1 MVSASSTAEKQLDH
15 RGGCP
20 TTDWRDAMTDPA
32 RYVHI
37 VDDLS
42 ELDAL
47 ERGPVLV
54 HSLEGFLDPGNAAAL
69 ATQHLLGQSPGRVVA
84 SFDIDAFYDYR
95 ARRPPMTFSENR
107 YEAYETP
114 RLVVRLNHDTLG
126 TPYLL
131 MHGPEPDTHWEA
143 FALAVRSVVERLR
156 VRLTV
161 SLGAVPMAVPHTR
174 PVMLTNHATVPS
186 LLIAENVWKGQI
198 RVPASAQSLLE
209 LRLGGWG
216 HPAMG
221 FVAHI
226 PHYVA
231 QFDYPAAAAKML
243 ESVEIVTGLQWELG
257 DLEAAGEAKLLE
269 IASQIEDSDEVRDVV
284 TGLEQ
289 QYDAFHRADG
299 DDAGALPLAE
309 EQNLP
314 TGEELGAE
322 LERFLAGLDRPT
334 DPGE

>member
-1 MVSASSTAEKQLDH
+1 
-15 RGGCP
+15 
-20 TTDWRDAMTDPA
+20 MTDPA
-32 RYVHI
+32 RFVHI
-37 VDDLS
+37 VDDVP

-47 ERGPVLV
+47 EQGPVLV
-54 HSLEGFLDPGNAAAL
+54 HSLDGFLDAGNAAAL
-69 ATQHLLGQSPGRVVA
+69 ATAHLLAQSSGRVVA

-107 YEAYETP
+107 YEGYEPP
-114 RLVVRLNHDTLG
+114 RLVVRLNHDSLG

-131 MHGPEPDTHWEA
+131 LHGPEPDTHWEA
-143 FALAVRSVVERLR
+143 FALAVRSVVETFR

-161 SLGAVPMAVPHTR
+161 SMGAVPMAVPHTR
-174 PVMLTNHATVPS
+174 PVMLTNHATDPG
-186 LLIAENVWKGQI
+186 LLLTENVWRGQI
-198 RVPASAQSLLE
+198 RVPASAQAVLE

-231 QFDYPAAAAKML
+231 QFDYPAASATML
-243 ESVEIVTGLQWELG
+243 ESVEVATGLEWPLD
-257 DLEAAGEAKLLE
+257 DLEAAGVAKLAE
-269 IASQIEDSDEVRDVV
+269 ITDQIEESSEVQDVV

-289 QYDAFHRADG
+289 QYDAFHRAEQ
-299 DDAGALPLAE
+299 DADALPLADE
-309 EQNLP
+309 KDLP

-322 LERFLAGLDRPT
+322 FERFLAGLDRPN

>member
-1 MVSASSTAEKQLDH
+1 
-15 RGGCP
+15 
-20 TTDWRDAMTDPA
+20 MTEPA

-37 VDDLS
+37 VDDVP
-42 ELDAL
+42 ELDDL
-47 ERGPVLV
+47 EQGPVLI
-54 HSLEGFLDPGNAAAL
+54 HNLDGFLDAGNAAAI
-69 ATQHLLGQSPGRVVA
+69 ATRALLDQSTGRVVA

-95 ARRPPMTFSENR
+95 ARRPPMTFSESR
-107 YEAYETP
+107 YEEYEPP
-114 RLVVRLNHDTLG
+114 RLVVRLNQDSLG

-143 FALAVRSVVERLR
+143 FALAVRAVVEKLR

-161 SLGAVPMAVPHTR
+161 SMGAVPMAVPHTR
-174 PVMLTNHATVPS
+174 PVMLTNHATRS
-186 LLIAENVWKGQI
+186 DLLLHENIWKGQI

-231 QFDYPAAAAKML
+231 QFDYPSAAATML
-243 ESVEIVTGLQWELG
+243 ESVEVVTGLQW
-257 DLEAAGEAKLLE
+257 DLADVEAAGEAKMVE
-269 IASQIEDSDEVRDVV
+269 IAAQIDDSQEVRDVV
-284 TGLEQ
+284 LGLEQ
-289 QYDAFHRADG
+289 QYDAFHRPDEEG
-299 DDAGALPLAE
+299 DALPLE
-309 EQNLP
+309 EERDLP

-322 LERFLAGLDRPT
+322 FERFLAGLDRPN
-334 DPGE
+334 DRPNDAGE

>member
-1 MVSASSTAEKQLDH
+1 
-15 RGGCP
+15 
-20 TTDWRDAMTDPA
+20 MTEPA

-37 VDDLS
+37 VDDVP
-42 ELDAL
+42 ELDDL
-47 ERGPVLV
+47 EQGPVLI
-54 HSLEGFLDPGNAAAL
+54 HNLDGFLDAGNAAAI
-69 ATQHLLGQSPGRVVA
+69 ATRALLDQSTGRVVA

-95 ARRPPMTFSENR
+95 ARRPPMTFSESR
-107 YEAYETP
+107 YEDYEPP
-114 RLVVRLNHDTLG
+114 RLVVRLNQDSLG

-143 FALAVRSVVERLR
+143 FALAVREVVEKLR

-161 SLGAVPMAVPHTR
+161 SMGAVPMAEPHTR
-174 PVMLTNHATVPS
+174 PVMLTNHATRAV
-186 LLIAENVWKGQI
+186 LLLHENIWKGQI

-231 QFDYPAAAAKML
+231 QFDYPSAAATML
-243 ESVEIVTGLQWELG
+243 ESVEVVTGLQW
-257 DLEAAGEAKLLE
+257 DLADVEAAGEAKMVE
-269 IASQIEDSDEVRDVV
+269 IAAQIDDSDEVRDVV
-284 TGLEQ
+284 LGLEQ
-289 QYDAFHRADG
+289 QYDAFHRPDDG
-299 DDAGALPLAE
+299 GDALPLAE
-309 EQNLP
+309 ERDLP

-322 LERFLAGLDRPT
+322 FERFLAGLDRPN
-334 DPGE
+334 DRPNDAGE

>member
-1 MVSASSTAEKQLDH
+1 
-15 RGGCP
+15 
-20 TTDWRDAMTDPA
+20 MTEPA

-37 VDDLS
+37 VDDVR
-42 ELDAL
+42 ELDDL
-47 ERGPVLV
+47 EQGPVLI
-54 HSLEGFLDPGNAAAL
+54 HSLEGFLDAGNAAGL
-69 ATQHLLGQSPGRVVA
+69 ATQALLAQSSGRVVA

-95 ARRPPMTFSENR
+95 ARRPPMTFSESR
-107 YEAYETP
+107 YEDYEPP
-114 RLVVRLNHDTLG
+114 RLVVRLNHDSLG

-143 FALAVRSVVERLR
+143 FALAVREVVEKLR

-161 SLGAVPMAVPHTR
+161 SMGAVPMAVPHTR
-174 PVMLTNHATVPS
+174 PVMLTNHATRPD
-186 LLIAENVWKGQI
+186 LLLHENIWKGQI

-231 QFDYPAAAAKML
+231 QFDYPSAAATML
-243 ESVEIVTGLQWELG
+243 ESIEVVTGLQW
-257 DLEAAGEAKLLE
+257 DLADVEAAGEAKMVE
-269 IASQIEDSDEVRDVV
+269 IAAQIDDSEEVRDVV
-284 TGLEQ
+284 LGLEQ
-289 QYDAFHRADG
+289 QYDAFHRPGEEG
-299 DDAGALPLAE
+299 DALPLAE
-309 EQNLP
+309 ERDLP

-322 LERFLAGLDRPT
+322 FERFLAGLDRPN
-334 DPGE
+334 DRPNDAGE